1 MAEAGFPKEVVSSM
15 LPQHAHHVVKH
26 DLSLDDYRAWLV
38 EQQAA
43 EAAAAAAADA
53 DVDAAAADVDAAAAD
68 AVASPPSA
76 VTAHTA
82 GEPVAE
88 DGGVGGLA
96 TADSVTAAEA
106 RNDVAIVQVEPTEQH
121 AGDSMQDVC
130 DSDKKPLP

>member
-1 MAEAGFPKEVVSSM
+1 MKVKMAEAGFPKEVVSSM

-43 EAAAAAAADA
+43 EAA
-53 DVDAAAADVDAAAAD
+53 AAAAD

>member
-53 DVDAAAADVDAAAAD
+53 DVDVDAVAAD

-96 TADSVTAAEA
+96 TADTVTAAEA
-106 RNDVAIVQVEPTEQH
+106 RNDVAIVQVEPKEQH

-130 DSDKKPLP
+130 DGDKKPLP